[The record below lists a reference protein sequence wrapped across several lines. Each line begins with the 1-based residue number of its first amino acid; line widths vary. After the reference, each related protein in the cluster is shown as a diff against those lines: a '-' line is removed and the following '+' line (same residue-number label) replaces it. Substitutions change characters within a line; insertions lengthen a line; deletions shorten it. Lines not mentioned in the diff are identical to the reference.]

1 MIPYAPMRF
10 LNPWVLVA
18 ALATGVACKRR
29 ERHVP
34 GRVERLV
41 PESTPDPRLTETERP
56 RPMPPPRARR
66 DASAAPPVRYITDRP
81 APTGALGVEWSLARA
96 EVARR
101 NQAAHVECR
110 DSGEFMFC
118 RRALVPVPVPVV
130 ATYEFCDGRLCSVAL
145 DATRTRDEAQLTRE
159 FDQLAGL
166 VRSSLGDPGAETRHV
181 GAGCT
186 GHLPLCLTSK
196 QAEIHARWIWRDG
209 PQVSASVDQ
218 TEDDALLAQVAVT
231 WMSAERARRQD
242 PEPASVEP
250 DGGAPDAQ

>member
-1 MIPYAPMRF
+1 MRL

-18 ALATGVACKRR
+18 ALAAGVACKRR

-34 GRVERLV
+34 GTVERLV
-41 PESTPDPRLTETERP
+41 PESAPDPRLTETERP

-66 DASAAPPVRYITDRP
+66 DASAPPPVRYITDRP
-81 APTGALGVEWSLARA
+81 APSLARA

-101 NQAAHVECR
+101 NQAARVECR

-130 ATYEFCDGRLCSVAL
+130 ATYEFCDGRLCAVAL

-159 FDQLAGL
+159 FEQLVGL
-166 VRSSLGDPGAETRHV
+166 VRAASGDPGAETRHI

-196 QAEIHARWIWRDG
+196 QAEINARWVWRDG

-242 PEPASVEP
+242 PDAPSAP
-250 DGGAPDAQ
+250 TDGGAPDAR